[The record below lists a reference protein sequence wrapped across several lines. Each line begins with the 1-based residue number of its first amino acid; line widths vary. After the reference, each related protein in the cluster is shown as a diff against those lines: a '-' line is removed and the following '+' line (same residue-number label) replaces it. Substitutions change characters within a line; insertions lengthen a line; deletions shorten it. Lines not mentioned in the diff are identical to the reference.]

1 MNKNIIWSG
10 AIALLPLLAG
20 CYKDEGNY
28 EYHAINELEIKGLE
42 DNYTVDADDSLIIT
56 PELQGTLYS
65 DTARFSY
72 SWEIGTD
79 EVSKSH
85 DLRIQVDMTPGYKYS
100 RYIITDK
107 ETNVRT
113 YKDFG
118 VNVSS
123 STAGDLILVMSKYQ
137 GRAEMSYLRLD
148 KPANWAVNYFMN
160 RNKGRSLGSNPQQLA
175 VLYTK
180 SPKNMPFVNANGR
193 VMAIVD
199 NVVNLIDKNT
209 MLYDTISPVLT
220 VDAYLQTVS
229 YPKPSIEAYKS
240 EFVSEGIA
248 LWRKVTYNEQHYC
261 HFIEVSA
268 GRLFYAAMMS
278 PMSYWTTDY
287 FYDVASPYKN
297 GYFSPF
303 GYWDD
308 MSDTPSGRLQQAG
321 FELGDYIVFDKV
333 NGRFAFS
340 DPYGDVYSIEVEDVP
355 QFQGYTMQWGSA
367 TNRPNNTS
375 LAVLNDGSQCRLVLL
390 QDGKNSTSGSATKKL
405 AGNVSGGSVMT
416 PDSRF
421 YMMKY
426 NDYLFFCN
434 DNSLYRYNI
443 MNIGS
448 GIAPAEKDKVFD
460 LTQYGYDASAVIT
473 DICVSRTEKTMLVGV
488 SRYGNDKEGMGGEPK
503 GDLLY
508 FDLDKGTVTLTY
520 QAEKSHKGISGIP
533 VDVEI
538 KYQNHYRNGEDMS
551 GVLKD
556 NI

>member
-1 MNKNIIWSG
+1 M
-10 AIALLPLLAG
+10 
-20 CYKDEGNY
+20 
-28 EYHAINELEIKGLE
+28 
-42 DNYTVDADDSLIIT
+42 
-56 PELQGTLYS
+56 
-65 DTARFSY
+65 
-72 SWEIGTD
+72 
-79 EVSKSH
+79 
-85 DLRIQVDMTPGYKYS
+85 
-100 RYIITDK
+100 
-107 ETNVRT
+107 
-113 YKDFG
+113 
-118 VNVSS
+118 
-123 STAGDLILVMSKYQ
+123 
-137 GRAEMSYLRLD
+137 
-148 KPANWAVNYFMN
+148 
-160 RNKGRSLGSNPQQLA
+160 
-175 VLYTK
+175 
-180 SPKNMPFVNANGR
+180 
-193 VMAIVD
+193 
-199 NVVNLIDKNT
+199 
-209 MLYDTISPVLT
+209 T

-390 QDGKNSTSGSATKKL
+390 QDGKNSTSGNATKKL
-405 AGNVSGGSVMT
+405 AGNVSGGNVMT
-416 PDSRF
+416 PNSRF
-421 YMMKY
+421 HMMKY

-434 DNSLYRYNI
+434 GNSLYRYNI

-460 LTQYGYDASAVIT
+460 LTQYGYDASAIIT

-488 SRYGNDKEGMGGEPK
+488 SRYGNDNEGMGDEPK

>member
-20 CYKDEGNY
+20 CYKDKGNY

-416 PDSRF
+416 PNSRF

-448 GIAPAEKDKVFD
+448 GIAPSEKDKVFD
-460 LTQYGYDASAVIT
+460 LTQYGYDASAIIT

-488 SRYGNDKEGMGGEPK
+488 SRYGNDNEGMGDEPK

>member
-308 MSDTPSGRLQQAG
+308 MSDTPSCRLQQAG

-390 QDGKNSTSGSATKKL
+390 QDGKNSTSGNATKKL
-405 AGNVSGGSVMT
+405 AGNVSGGNVMT
-416 PDSRF
+416 PNSRF
-421 YMMKY
+421 HMMKY

-434 DNSLYRYNI
+434 GNSLYRYNI

-460 LTQYGYDASAVIT
+460 LTQYGYDASAIIT

-488 SRYGNDKEGMGGEPK
+488 SRYGNDNEGMGDEPK

>member
-137 GRAEMSYLRLD
+137 GRAEMSYLRLN

-390 QDGKNSTSGSATKKL
+390 QDGKNSTSGNATKKL
-405 AGNVSGGSVMT
+405 AGNVSGGNVMT
-416 PDSRF
+416 PNSRF
-421 YMMKY
+421 HMMKY

-434 DNSLYRYNI
+434 GNSLYRYNI

-460 LTQYGYDASAVIT
+460 LTQYGYDASAIIT

-488 SRYGNDKEGMGGEPK
+488 SRYGNDNEGMGDEPK

>member
-390 QDGKNSTSGSATKKL
+390 QDGKNSTSGNATKKL
-405 AGNVSGGSVMT
+405 AGNVSGGNVMT
-416 PDSRF
+416 PNSRF
-421 YMMKY
+421 HMMKY

-434 DNSLYRYNI
+434 GNSLYRYNI

-460 LTQYGYDASAVIT
+460 LTQYGYDASAIIT

-488 SRYGNDKEGMGGEPK
+488 SRYGNDKEGMGDEPK

-533 VDVEI
+533 IDVEI

>member
-416 PDSRF
+416 PNSRF

-488 SRYGNDKEGMGGEPK
+488 SRYGNDKEGMGDEPK

>member
-390 QDGKNSTSGSATKKL
+390 QDGKNSTSGNATKKL
-405 AGNVSGGSVMT
+405 AGNVSGGNVMT
-416 PDSRF
+416 PNSRF
-421 YMMKY
+421 HMMKY

-434 DNSLYRYNI
+434 GNSLYRYNI

-460 LTQYGYDASAVIT
+460 LTQYGYDASAIIT

-488 SRYGNDKEGMGGEPK
+488 SRYGNDNEGMGDEPK

-556 NI
+556 HI

>member
-390 QDGKNSTSGSATKKL
+390 QDGKNSTSGNATKKL
-405 AGNVSGGSVMT
+405 AGNVSGGNVMT
-416 PDSRF
+416 PNSRF
-421 YMMKY
+421 HMMKY

-434 DNSLYRYNI
+434 GNSLYRYNI

-448 GIAPAEKDKVFD
+448 SIAPAEKDKVFD
-460 LTQYGYDASAVIT
+460 LTQYGYDASAIIT

-488 SRYGNDKEGMGGEPK
+488 SRYGNDNEGMGDEPK

>member
-405 AGNVSGGSVMT
+405 VGNVSGGSVMT
-416 PDSRF
+416 PNSRF
-421 YMMKY
+421 HMMKY

-434 DNSLYRYNI
+434 GNSLYRYNI

-460 LTQYGYDASAVIT
+460 LTQYGYDASAIIT

-488 SRYGNDKEGMGGEPK
+488 SRYGNDNEGMGDEPK

>member
-107 ETNVRT
+107 ETNVKT

-416 PDSRF
+416 PNSRF

-448 GIAPAEKDKVFD
+448 GIAPSEKDKVFD
-460 LTQYGYDASAVIT
+460 LTQYGYDASAIIT

-488 SRYGNDKEGMGGEPK
+488 SRYGNDNEGMGDEPK